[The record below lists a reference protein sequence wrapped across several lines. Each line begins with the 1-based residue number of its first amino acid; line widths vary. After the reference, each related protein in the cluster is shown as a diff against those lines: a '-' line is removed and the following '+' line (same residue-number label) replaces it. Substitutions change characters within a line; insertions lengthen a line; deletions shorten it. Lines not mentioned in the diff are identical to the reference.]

1 MPRLMSAAFAAALE
15 ADILY
20 PVYFVEIENT
30 GTTLR
35 LWTGR
40 PGQTLSWNGN
50 DWLGVGWLL
59 GFSEVEETAEVK
71 ATSLTIGMPAVPEL
85 ISLALNNLRR
95 NKRATIYEGFL
106 TPGWALGD
114 AASSGG
120 PFALG
125 DDAPGF
131 ELGAAAGALI
141 EDPIEVFRGLL
152 DIVDTT
158 IDPAKPTLS
167 LRYSSQMADFER
179 ARERRATHEDQ
190 QIDHPGDRF
199 YEYTGALS
207 DATITWGGS

>member
-1 MPRLMSAAFAAALE
+1 MPRLMSAAMSAALK

-35 LWTGR
+35 LWTGA
-40 PGQTLSWNGN
+40 PGQTASWNGH

-71 ATSLTIGMPAVPEL
+71 ATSMTIGMPAVPEL
-85 ISLALNNLRR
+85 ISLALTYLKR
-95 NKRATIYEGFL
+95 NKQAAIYEGFL
-106 TPGWALGD
+106 TPGWSIGND
-114 AASSGG
+114 ADPGG
-120 PFALG
+120 PYVLG
-125 DDAPGF
+125 DDAPAF
-131 ELGAAAGALI
+131 EIGEPAGLLI

-158 IDPAKPTLS
+158 VDPEKPTLS

-179 ARERRATHEDQ
+179 ARERRATQEDQ
-190 QIDHPGDRF
+190 QIDHPGDNF
-199 YEYTGALS
+199 DDHTGALA
-207 DATITWGGS
+207 DAVLNWGGA